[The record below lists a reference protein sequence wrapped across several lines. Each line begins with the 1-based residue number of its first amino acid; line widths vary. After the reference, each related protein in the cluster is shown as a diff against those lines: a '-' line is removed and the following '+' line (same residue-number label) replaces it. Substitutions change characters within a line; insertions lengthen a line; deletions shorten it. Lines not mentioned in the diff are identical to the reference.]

1 MDEARVRVH
10 VISIQNYDKN
20 RIVSSCIIFSELI
33 NGDTLKIKLHIHM
46 MKKTLCDYYIKRG
59 LDEKSA
65 SDKCSKWLIILN

>member
-1 MDEARVRVH
+1 
-10 VISIQNYDKN
+10 
-20 RIVSSCIIFSELI
+20 
-33 NGDTLKIKLHIHM
+33 M